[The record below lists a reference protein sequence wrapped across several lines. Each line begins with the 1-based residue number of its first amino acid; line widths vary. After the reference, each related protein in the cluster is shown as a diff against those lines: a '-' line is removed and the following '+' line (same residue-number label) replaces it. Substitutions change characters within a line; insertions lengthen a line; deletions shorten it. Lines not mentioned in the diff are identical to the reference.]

1 MQEKIFDDDFFQ
13 KLNTLKLSLNM
24 RLNQGMSG
32 ARKSGAKG
40 TSVEFSDFREYM
52 LGDDIRRI
60 DWNAY
65 GRMDKL
71 FIKQFMEEKEG
82 IYHIFLDT
90 SKSMDYGEP
99 KKSRLALQI
108 AGALSYL
115 VLNNLDRVYVTQM
128 QENSLSEGKGL
139 SGRNSYK
146 KILAEL
152 NGIRFDGRTTLSGS
166 IMSRNMKGRGLSVII
181 SDFLDPAGIEAALRY
196 LKYKKQQIVLVQVL
210 AREEL
215 TITKEGSLN
224 LIDSETGDIVR
235 VTVNRKMIESY
246 EEELK
251 KLKYR
256 LSALAKKYEAEYIL
270 AAADESIDKVM
281 FEGMQAGGFVMSK

>member
-90 SKSMDYGEP
+90 SKSMDYGNP
-99 KKSRLALQI
+99 KKSKLALQI

-115 VLNNLDRVYVTQM
+115 VLNNLDRVYVTRV

-146 KILAEL
+146 RILAEL
-152 NGIRFDGRTTLSGS
+152 SDVQFDGRTTLSAS
-166 IMSRNMKGRGLSVII
+166 IMSRNIRGRGCSVII
-181 SDFLDPAGIEAALRY
+181 SDFLDPAGIEPVLRY
-196 LKYKKQQIVLVQVL
+196 LKYKKQQIVLVQIL

-215 TITKEGSLN
+215 SITKEGSLN

-246 EEELK
+246 EAELQG
-251 KLKYR
+251 LRYR
-256 LSALAKKYEAEYIL
+256 LATLAKKYEAGYMMV
-270 AAADESIDKVM
+270 AADDSIDKVM

>member
-128 QENSLSEGKGL
+128 
-139 SGRNSYK
+139 SG
-146 KILAEL
+146 
-152 NGIRFDGRTTLSGS
+152 G
-166 IMSRNMKGRGLSVII
+166 V
-181 SDFLDPAGIEAALRY
+181 
-196 LKYKKQQIVLVQVL
+196 
-210 AREEL
+210 
-215 TITKEGSLN
+215 
-224 LIDSETGDIVR
+224 
-235 VTVNRKMIESY
+235 
-246 EEELK
+246 
-251 KLKYR
+251 
-256 LSALAKKYEAEYIL
+256 
-270 AAADESIDKVM
+270 
-281 FEGMQAGGFVMSK
+281 

>member
-1 MQEKIFDDDFFQ
+1 MEEKIFDDDFFQ

-40 TSVEFSDFREYM
+40 TSVEFSDFREYI

-82 IYHIFLDT
+82 NYHIFLDT
-90 SKSMDYGEP
+90 SKSMDYGSP

-115 VLNNLDRVYVTQM
+115 VLNNLDRVYVTRV

-139 SGRNSYK
+139 AGRNSYK

-152 NGIRFDGRTTLSGS
+152 GQVVFDGKTTLNRS
-166 IMSRNMKGRGLSVII
+166 IMSRDIRGRGLSVII
-181 SDFLDPAGIEAALRY
+181 SDFMDPEGIEPALRY
-196 LKYKKQQIVLVQVL
+196 LRYKKQQIVLIQVL

-215 TITKEGSLN
+215 TIDKEGSLN
-224 LIDSETGDIVR
+224 LIDSETGDVVR
-235 VTVNRKMIESY
+235 VTVNRKMIEAY
-246 EEELK
+246 EEQLE
-251 KLKYR
+251 KLRYR
-256 LSALAKKYEAEYIL
+256 LAELARRYEAVYLET
-270 AAADESIDKVM
+270 AADESIDKVI
-281 FEGMQAGGFVMSK
+281 FDGMQSRGFVLTK